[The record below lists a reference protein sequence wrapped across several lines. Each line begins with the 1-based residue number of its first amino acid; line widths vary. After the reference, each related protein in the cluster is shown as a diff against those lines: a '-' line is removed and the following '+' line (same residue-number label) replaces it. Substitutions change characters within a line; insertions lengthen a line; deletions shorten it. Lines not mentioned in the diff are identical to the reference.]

1 MAYRINNKKSRLR
14 NRTFDWHRLAI
25 GLIASLA
32 CATISAGCGLKT
44 SDRSVWERASEFNT
58 RAPHGR
64 GQRKIGR
71 PYTINGRTYVPKHE
85 PDYDRIGLASW
96 YGHEFHGR
104 KTANGEVY
112 DQYALSGAH
121 PTLPLP
127 SYVRVTN
134 LENNI
139 TRVIR
144 INDRGPFI
152 PGRIIDLS
160 LGAAR
165 ELKFAKQGTAK
176 VRVEYIGPA
185 QL

>member
-1 MAYRINNKKSRLR
+1 MIYRISGKKLQSH
-14 NRTFDWHRLAI
+14 NRTVDWRRLTI
-25 GLIASLA
+25 GLILAFA
-32 CATISAGCGLKT
+32 CATTGASCGFK
-44 SDRSVWERASEFNT
+44 AQ
-58 RAPHGR
+58 APHGK
-64 GQRKIGR
+64 GHKKIGL

-85 PDYDRIGLASW
+85 PDYNRIGLASW
-96 YGHEFHGR
+96 YGNEFHGR
-104 KTANGEVY
+104 TTSSGEVF